1 MATIDFH
8 QHLWPE
14 PLVEALRNRPAPPRI
29 VDSRLELVSG
39 SFPFESDAHVLA
51 NRLAELDRDGIDTA
65 VVCLQPTLAVPLPQE
80 LVEAYH
86 EGILRI
92 RDEAD
97 GRIVA
102 LAAGAALD
110 GFAGACVPAPAL
122 LDLDRLAP
130 LLDEL
135 LERGQLLFIHPGPE
149 AGTRSDPAWWAA
161 GVDYVGQM
169 QVAYA
174 GWLADGASRWPG
186 LPVVFAI
193 LAGGAPIQLE
203 RLAGR
208 GLDVRSVLE
217 ADVYFDTASYGSR
230 ALELCLATYGV
241 GRIVYGSDVPVI
253 DPRPTLRQVRR
264 FGAAVTAALCED
276 NPSRLLA

>member
-1 MATIDFH
+1 M
-8 QHLWPE
+8 P
-14 PLVEALRNRPAPPRI
+14 
-29 VDSRLELVSG
+29 
-39 SFPFESDAHVLA
+39 
-51 NRLAELDRDGIDTA
+51 
-65 VVCLQPTLAVPLPQE
+65 
-80 LVEAYH
+80 
-86 EGILRI
+86 
-92 RDEAD
+92 
-97 GRIVA
+97 
-102 LAAGAALD
+102 LAAGVVLD

-122 LDLDRLAP
+122 LDLDGLAP
-130 LLDEL
+130 LLDQL
-135 LERGQLLFIHPGPE
+135 LARRQLLFVHPGPD
-149 AGTRSDPAWWAA
+149 AGTRTDPAWWAA

-174 GWLADGASRWPG
+174 AWLADGTSRWPG

-208 GLDVRSVLE
+208 GLDVRRVLE

-264 FGAAVTAALCED
+264 FGAAVTSALCED